1 MKYYPTITTEVL
13 IFSILDPRFKSLDF
27 ASLAQKSN
35 TEQHLRKLFE
45 QEKRSQK
52 EISDTLNTSGTSGN
66 TSGTSDISGISEGSK
81 RKTLM
86 EQLTKQSV
94 VALDEVG
101 EYLQLYE
108 IPLQSNS
115 LTWWNEKKDK
125 FPILSN
131 LAQKYL
137 AVSTTSTAS
146 KRLFSDTENLLTNKR
161 TCMKPKL
168 FKKIMFL
175 KRNASML

>member
-1 MKYYPTITTEVL
+1 MKILRTNLQDNQVINDEEENAFNEEIQDEISNDINKPINTYGLIDEIKSILYTNLMKYYPTITTEVL

-35 TEQHLRKLFE
+35 TEQHLQKLFE

-66 TSGTSDISGISEGSK
+66 TSGTSDISGISGGSK

-86 EQLTKQSV
+86 ERLTKQSV

-101 EYLQLYE
+101 EYL
-108 IPLQSNS
+108 
-115 LTWWNEKKDK
+115 
-125 FPILSN
+125 
-131 LAQKYL
+131 
-137 AVSTTSTAS
+137 
-146 KRLFSDTENLLTNKR
+146 
-161 TCMKPKL
+161 
-168 FKKIMFL
+168 
-175 KRNASML
+175 